1 MLFNSYIFL
10 LFAGLVLP
18 LFFAIPRRYRNH
30 YLLLVSYLFYGY
42 WDWRFCGLLAF
53 STVSDFFLGQ
63 QLYAANTDRQRKF
76 FLWTSIIVNLG
87 VLFSF
92 KYFNFFIDSF
102 QGMVAPL
109 GGNLDYL
116 HLTIIL
122 PVGISF
128 YTFQTMSYTID
139 IYRRN
144 LTPARSLIDFGL
156 FVAFFPQLVAGPI
169 EKAKHLLPQ
178 IINKPLPTKL
188 QIREGITL
196 IVIGFFKKVM
206 IGDTTGRFVDRVF
219 GEVDAFSS
227 GELLTALV
235 LFSIQ
240 IYADFSGYSSIA
252 RGLAKILGIELIRNF
267 EQPYLSAS
275 ISEFWRRWHI
285 SLGAWIKDYI
295 YIPLG
300 GNRKGELR
308 TYVNLMI
315 TMVLI
320 GLWHGA
326 SWTFVVYGLL
336 NGIYLVVHRFLLNGS
351 KIAGRYSYKGVRSFL
366 FFVGSVIF
374 TNVLVMIT
382 RIFFRSPTFADAAYF
397 VTKIVQ
403 WESSPI
409 TYDLVI
415 MSVTFAVMTFAL
427 DIIEY
432 YTRRHDYIL
441 QIKHR
446 AVRYG
451 VLTSLFLV
459 VLVYM
464 FQYKPLPF
472 IYFQF

>member
-10 LFAGLVLP
+10 LFAGVVLP
-18 LFFAIPRRYRNH
+18 LFFLVPRRYRNH
-30 YLLLVSYLFYGY
+30 YLLLVSSVFYGY

-53 STVSDFFLGQ
+53 STIADFFLGQ
-63 QLYAANTDRQRKF
+63 KLFAATTERARKTY
-76 FLWTSIIVNLG
+76 LWTSMAINLG

-102 QGMVAPL
+102 QEVIAPF
-109 GGNLDYL
+109 GGDLDFL

-139 IYRRN
+139 IYRRR
-144 LTPARSLIDFGL
+144 LSPTRSLVDFGL

-169 EKAKHLLPQ
+169 EKAKNLLPQ
-178 IINKPLPTKL
+178 IISKPEPTKT
-188 QIREGITL
+188 QIREGIAL
-196 IVIGFFKKVM
+196 IIIGFFKKVM

-240 IYADFSGYSSIA
+240 IYADFSGYSNIA
-252 RGLAKILGIELIRNF
+252 RGLAKLLGIELIRNF
-267 EQPYLSAS
+267 EQPYLSAN

-308 TYVNLMI
+308 TYINLII

-336 NGIYLVVHRFLLNGS
+336 NGIYLVVHRYSLRGG
-351 KIAGRYSYKGVRSFL
+351 KIAGRYSYQGISSFL
-366 FFVGSVIF
+366 FFIASVLF

-382 RIFFRSPTFADAAYF
+382 RIFFRSPTFADAAHF
-397 VTKIVQ
+397 VNKIIQ
-403 WESSPI
+403 WENSPI
-409 TYDLVI
+409 TTDLVM

-432 YTRRHDYIL
+432 YTRRHDYVL
-441 QIKHR
+441 QIRHR
-446 AVRYG
+446 AIRYG
-451 VLTSLFLV
+451 VLASLSMV
-459 VLVYM
+459 VLIYM

>member
-10 LFAGLVLP
+10 LFASIV
-18 LFFAIPRRYRNH
+18 IPIYFLIHRRYQNL
-30 YLLLVSYLFYGY
+30 YLLAVSYLFYGY

-53 STVSDFFLGQ
+53 STFSDFYIGQ
-63 QLYAANTDRQRKF
+63 KLHDAETQGKRKAY
-76 FLWTSIIVNLG
+76 LQTSIFINLA

-102 QGMVAPL
+102 QVMVSPM
-109 GGNLDYL
+109 GGNLDFL
-116 HLTIIL
+116 HLNIIL

-139 IYRRN
+139 VYRGN
-144 LTPARSLIDFGL
+144 LKPTRSIIDFGL

-169 EKAKHLLPQ
+169 EKAKDLLPQ
-178 IINKPLPTKL
+178 IISRPRTSKL
-188 QIREGITL
+188 QIREGVTL

-219 GEVDAFSS
+219 GEMEAFSS
-227 GELLTALV
+227 GELLTALI

-252 RGLAKILGIELIRNF
+252 RGLAKLLGIDLVRNF

-300 GNRKGELR
+300 GNRKGERR
-308 TYVNLMI
+308 TYINLMI
-315 TMVLI
+315 TMVAI

-326 SWTFVVYGLL
+326 SWTFIVYGLL
-336 NGIYLVVHRFLLNGS
+336 NGVYLVIHRFLLNGK
-351 KIAGRYSYKGVRSFL
+351 KIAGRYTYQGIGSIL
-366 FFVGSVIF
+366 FFAGSVIF
-374 TNVLVMIT
+374 TNILVMVT
-382 RIFFRSPTFADAAYF
+382 RIFFRSPTFADAAHF
-397 VTKIVQ
+397 ISKIVY
-403 WESSPI
+403 WEGS
-409 TYDLVI
+409 YVGNDLFP
-415 MSVTFAVMTFAL
+415 MSITFAVMTFAL
-427 DIIEY
+427 DGIEY

-441 QIKHR
+441 QIRHR
-446 AVRYG
+446 AIRYG
-451 VLTSLFLV
+451 ILTSLFMV

>member
-10 LFAGLVLP
+10 LFAGIVLP
-18 LFFAIPRRYRNH
+18 IFFVIPRRYRNH

-63 QLYAANTDRQRKF
+63 WLHDAKTDRLRKN
-76 FLWTSIIVNLG
+76 FLWTSIAVNIG

-102 QGMVAPL
+102 QEIITPL
-109 GGNLDYL
+109 GGNLDFL
-116 HLTIIL
+116 HLSIIL

-139 IYRRN
+139 VYRRN
-144 LTPARSLIDFGL
+144 LTPTRSIINFGL

-169 EKAKHLLPQ
+169 EKAKNLLPQ
-178 IINKPLPTKL
+178 IVNKPRPTPL

-196 IVIGFFKKVM
+196 IGIGFFKKVM

-219 GEVDAFSS
+219 GEMEAFGS

-252 RGLAKILGIELIRNF
+252 RGLAKLLGIELIRNF

-300 GNRKGELR
+300 GNRKGEFR

-336 NGIYLVVHRFLLNGS
+336 NGVYLVVHRYLLNGS
-351 KIAGRYSYKGVRSFL
+351 KIAGRYAYRGVKSLL
-366 FFVGSVIF
+366 FFIVSVVF

-397 VTKIVQ
+397 VEKIVQ

-409 TYDLVI
+409 ASDLVM
-415 MSVTFAVMTFAL
+415 MSVAFAVMTFAL

-451 VLTSLFLV
+451 ILTSLFFV

-464 FQYKPLPF
+464 FQYEPLPF

>member
-10 LFAGLVLP
+10 LFASLVLP
-18 LFFAIPRRYRNH
+18 LYFLVPRRHQNF
-30 YLLLVSYLFYGY
+30 YLLVVSYLFYGY
-42 WDWRFCGLLAF
+42 WDWRFCSLLAF
-53 STVSDFFLGQ
+53 STVADFVIGQ
-63 QLYAANTDRQRKF
+63 RLYEAKNSRQRKKY
-76 FLWTSIIVNLG
+76 LWSSITINLV

-92 KYFNFFIDSF
+92 KYFNFFVDSF
-102 QGMVAPL
+102 QAMVAPM
-109 GGNLDYL
+109 GGNLDFL
-116 HLTIIL
+116 HLNIIL

-139 IYRRN
+139 VYRGN
-144 LTPARSLIDFGL
+144 LTPTRSIVDFGL

-169 EKAKHLLPQ
+169 EKAKNLLPQ
-178 IINKPLPTKL
+178 IINRPRPTKF
-188 QIREGITL
+188 QIREGVTL

-219 GEVDAFSS
+219 GEVEAFGS

-252 RGLAKILGIELIRNF
+252 RGLAKLLGIDLVRNF

-300 GNRKGELR
+300 GNRKGEFR

-315 TMVLI
+315 TMVAI

-336 NGIYLVVHRFLLNGS
+336 NGLYLVIHRFLLNGR
-351 KIAGRYSYKGVRSFL
+351 KIAGRYIYRGPLNLLIFI
-366 FFVGSVIF
+366 GSVIF
-374 TNVLVMIT
+374 TNILVMIT
-382 RIFFRSPTFADAAYF
+382 RIFFRSPTFDDAAHF
-397 VTKIVQ
+397 VSKIVH
-403 WESSPI
+403 WEGSYLGSS
-409 TYDLVI
+409 LVA
-415 MSVTFAVMTFAL
+415 MSVTYAVMTFSL

-451 VLTSLFLV
+451 VLTSLFFV

>member
-18 LFFAIPRRYRNH
+18 LFFAVPKRYRNH
-30 YLLLVSYLFYGY
+30 YLLVVSYLFYGY

-63 QLYAANTDRQRKF
+63 KLYQAATDRRRKA
-76 FLWTSIIVNLG
+76 FLWTSIIINLG

-102 QGMVAPL
+102 QEIVAPL
-109 GGNLDYL
+109 GGSLDFL

-139 IYRRN
+139 IYRCR
-144 LTPARSLIDFGL
+144 LAPTRSLVDFGL

-169 EKAKHLLPQ
+169 EKAKNLLPQ
-178 IINKPLPTKL
+178 IISRPVPSKT
-188 QIREGITL
+188 QIREGVTL

-227 GELLTALV
+227 GELLTALI

-240 IYADFSGYSSIA
+240 IYADFSGYSNIA
-252 RGLAKILGIELIRNF
+252 RGLAKLLGIELIRNF
-267 EQPYLSAS
+267 EQPYLSAN

-300 GNRKGELR
+300 GNRKGEVR
-308 TYVNLMI
+308 TYINLVI

-336 NGIYLVVHRFLLNGS
+336 NGIYLVIHRYSLRGG
-351 KIAGRYSYKGVRSFL
+351 KIAGRFTYRGVGSLL
-366 FFVGSVIF
+366 FFIVSVLL

-382 RIFFRSPTFADAAYF
+382 RIFFRSPTFADAAHF
-397 VTKIVQ
+397 VHKIVQ

-409 TYDLVI
+409 TSDLI
-415 MSVTFAVMTFAL
+415 MMSLTFAIMTFAL

-441 QIKHR
+441 QIKYR

-451 VLTSLFLV
+451 VLTSLFFV